1 METVAQIAETKGM
14 IMGLIVWLRHRLSK
28 TRRDATSG
36 HPPLETG
43 VASCRVRIPDGV
55 QRDVFRRYP
64 MIPICTW
71 FTGVMSIHES
81 MDGTALVFM
90 VSDQHGVTDAIL
102 QYRLDWLMG
111 LTSPPE
117 HREEWSPL
125 PVQAAEYARGHSESI
140 GGWRAVIR

>member
-1 METVAQIAETKGM
+1 MPRYV
-14 IMGLIVWLRHRLSK
+14 R
-28 TRRDATSG
+28 
-36 HPPLETG
+36 PETG
-43 VASCRVRIPDGV
+43 IASCRIRIPDGV
-55 QRDVFRRYP
+55 RRDVFRQYL
-64 MIPICTW
+64 MITISTW
-71 FTGVMSIHES
+71 FAGGISIHERA
-81 MDGTALVFM
+81 DGTTLSFM
-90 VSDQHGVTDAIL
+90 VSDQHGMTDAIL